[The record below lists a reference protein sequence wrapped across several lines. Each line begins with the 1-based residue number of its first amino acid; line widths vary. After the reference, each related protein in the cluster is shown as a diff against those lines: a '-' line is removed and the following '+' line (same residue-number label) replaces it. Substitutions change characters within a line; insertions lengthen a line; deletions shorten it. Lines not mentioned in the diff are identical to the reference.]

1 VDTGPRAR
9 LRRLCLALPEAVA
22 TPHHQHVGFTV
33 RGRTFAW
40 YVEDEHGDGR
50 VAVHCRAPQG
60 ENAGLVAADP
70 ERFYLPAYTG
80 RRGWVALRLDLDRVD
95 WAEVGELV
103 AESYRLVAPRRLAAL
118 VEQPPSLS

>member
-1 VDTGPRAR
+1 VDSEPRAR
-9 LRRLCLALPEAVA
+9 LTRLCLALPEATA
-22 TPHHQHVGFTV
+22 TPHDQHVGFRV
-33 RGRTFAW
+33 RGRIFAW

-50 VAVHCRAPQG
+50 VAVLCKAASG

-80 RRGWVALRLDLDRVD
+80 RRGWVALRLDLGRVD

-103 AESYRLVAPRRLAAL
+103 ADSYRLVAPRRLAGL
-118 VEQPPSLS
+118 VEHPPT

>member
-1 VDTGPRAR
+1 VDTQPRAR
-9 LRRLCLALPEAVA
+9 LTRLCLALPEATA
-22 TPHHQHVGFTV
+22 TPHAQHVAFRV

-50 VAVHCRAPQG
+50 VAVHCKAAPG

-80 RRGWVALRLDLDRVD
+80 RRGWVALRLDLGQVD

-103 AESYRLVAPRRLAAL
+103 ADSYRLVAPRRLADL
-118 VEQPPSLS
+118 VDHPPT